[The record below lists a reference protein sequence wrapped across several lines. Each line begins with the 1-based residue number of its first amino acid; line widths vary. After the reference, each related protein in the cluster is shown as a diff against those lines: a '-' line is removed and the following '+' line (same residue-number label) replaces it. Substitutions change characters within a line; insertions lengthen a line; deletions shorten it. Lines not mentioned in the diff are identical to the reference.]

1 MSEVLESPATPVFP
15 SIDDVKS
22 LVEDALGHFYR
33 NDCSLMDYKTEVEA
47 VSERCMV
54 FRIGWYIQN
63 YMNRNIKWSTFD
75 LDAEYN
81 RCFDHPKSMYKQ
93 TLDGIK
99 SKIGDAVPDLLIH
112 KRRKNSMNM
121 VVFEFKKNKSYSKS
135 EKDVDHKKLKYFTYT
150 ENEYKFRYGLWIVLY
165 KNRADIHVF
174 INGKEKTDMKYTWN
188 YQRMGNH

>member
-1 MSEVLESPATPVFP
+1 MSEVQKTVIP

-22 LVEDALGHFYR
+22 LVEYALDHFCR
-33 NDCSLMDYKTEVEA
+33 NDSSLMDYKTEVEA

-63 YMNRNIKWSTFD
+63 YMNKNTKWSTFD

-112 KRRKNSMNM
+112 KRRTNSMNM
-121 VVFEFKKNKSYSKS
+121 VVFEFKKAGAYEEARRS
-135 EKDVDHKKLKYFTYT
+135 VDYQKLKYFTDT
-150 ENEYKFRYGLWIVLY
+150 HNEYKYKYGLWIELY
-165 KNRADIHVF
+165 KTKKAEIH
-174 INGKEKTDMKYTWN
+174 ILTEGEEQAYTWN
-188 YQRMGNH
+188 YKRMVGH